1 MTWKV
6 SVMCFTNFS
15 SKHTLHTFFG
25 DVKDFPKKSQ
35 AFIVMRLFSQ
45 FCQIYDLK
53 SKVWSSQVSVLLCS
67 QLPQGPGVLVWL
79 RSSWLEIVVG
89 VVLAGFP
96 TNIFLDDPQWF
107 QLFTH
112 IASIRFFA
120 AMRFFSQSFDLYH
133 YQSHNYV
140 GFSFPCRL
148 CLLQILA
155 FCICVSL

>member
-1 MTWKV
+1 M
-6 SVMCFTNFS
+6 
-15 SKHTLHTFFG
+15 
-25 DVKDFPKKSQ
+25 
-35 AFIVMRLFSQ
+35 
-45 FCQIYDLK
+45 
-53 SKVWSSQVSVLLCS
+53 
-67 QLPQGPGVLVWL
+67 
-79 RSSWLEIVVG
+79 G

-112 IASIRFFA
+112 IANIRFLV
-120 AMRFFSQSFDLYH
+120 AMRFFIQSFDLYH

-155 FCICVSL
+155 FLHMCKFVHRNRILVDWEAGSGHGGFKFAPYVIVIRLVAVMRLVIQLSQLHDYKLKWSL